1 MEQSNIDT
9 QAAEPTRAAFTIEP
23 AAIASAA
30 AFLAKRVIERRS
42 SYPIAAHVLICADPA
57 GRVTMTGTDLD
68 HWAAVTLAA
77 DVESPGTVC
86 VEAGPL
92 ADALAKLAKGKAG
105 HVRFASEGQEAH
117 FPARTIERVILTAGT
132 GGAAFTHKTLPA
144 DDFPL
149 PPTGEVGEALPGFT
163 VPAARFLAD
172 LAALAPCMSASEARY
187 YLQGV
192 SIQARDLAG
201 RDRLLLAATDGAN
214 MALASRPIPAGA
226 ESLPDLILH
235 RKAVAMLPH
244 AAKIAG
250 AADALALAYDARK
263 FSGGMIRLD
272 LGAVTIWTKAIDGTF
287 PDIAR
292 PFAQQLAPTGDDA
305 APLFPELVAGTPLA
319 SMAKIEK
326 AAGQPIEWQDAAQG
340 KLGVAPGDDGLL
352 FACMN
357 VVAANEPV
365 KGFTYGYDHDRDRAF
380 TYLRG
385 LAETRNGPI
394 PFAWKSNSLQV
405 RDGQAVGATFG
416 ERTWTKGQYVERPNW
431 ETLVVEKVYIEPREV
446 WADGSYSVV
455 MPREDRRPLQANVTL
470 EIDGDATV
478 YPLAQNRAGAI
489 HLNAEQVRRIAG
501 ESCFETLALTIAG
514 RVVYILQWLFAQ
526 GDSRFLTVRADGR
539 CFTGKQRDQVQFLT
553 RDQVEAALRGETVG
567 EVTEPEAPAPAMPE
581 ICQPGAAGGD
591 CAPDMA
597 QGGGEVLDALHGAD
611 LPAVE
616 LSSEAEQLPADPLGD
631 LAARVAALEA
641 RLAALPAESEA
652 TPSGEVARPRRT
664 TAHERAILRAW
675 EERKAARGARW
686 QVQLR
691 SDFHQL
697 AERGKAFYRELM
709 ENERRKREVS
719 TGRAWAAR
727 IEARRQRAIAADHM
741 RMRDQVQEALR
752 ATQSDFATAE
762 TVIRSAEAREKALK
776 VEVERLTAD
785 CAEWEAFQH
794 RTWSDGVGQK
804 LKRRASAARARRLL
818 ASTRK
823 AATFQRQRADVLA
836 AQLDKLRS
844 DMADPSQPERAS
856 DLAQLV
862 RERDQART
870 ALAATDARNRTMK
883 ATLDDLAAKFEGMAS
898 RLAVAEAAMR
908 RAG

>member
-42 SYPIAAHVLICADPA
+42 IYPIAAHVLICADPA

-105 HVRFASEGQEAH
+105 HVRFANEGQEAH
-117 FPARTIERVILTAGT
+117 FPARTIERVVLTAGT
-132 GGAAFTHKTLPA
+132 GGAAFTLKTLPA
-144 DDFPL
+144 DAFPL

-172 LAALAPCMSASEARY
+172 LAALAPCMSTSEVRY

-201 RDRLLLAATDGAN
+201 RDRLLLAATDGSN

-226 ESLPDLILH
+226 ASLPDLILH

-244 AAKIAG
+244 AAKVAG

-292 PFAQQLAPTGDDA
+292 PFAHLAPTGDDA
-305 APLFPELVAGTPLA
+305 GPMFPELVAGTPLA

-357 VVAANEPV
+357 VISANGPV

-394 PFAWKSNSLQV
+394 PFAWQSNSLQV

-416 ERTWTKGQYVERPNW
+416 ERTWTKGEYVERPNW
-431 ETLVVEKVYIEPREV
+431 ETLVVEQVYIEPREV

-501 ESCFETLALTIAG
+501 DSCFETLALTIAG

-526 GDSRFLTVRADGR
+526 GDSRFMTVRADGR

-553 RDQVEAALRGETVG
+553 RDQVEAALRGENV
-567 EVTEPEAPAPAMPE
+567 EAVTEPEASAPAMHE
-581 ICQPGAAGGD
+581 ICQPEAAGSD
-591 CAPDMA
+591 LSPDMA
-597 QGGGEVLDALHGAD
+597 QEGGEAPGALHG
-611 LPAVE
+611 PESGPVE
-616 LSSEAEQLPADPLGD
+616 LVSETCELLADPLAD

-641 RLAALPAESEA
+641 RIAALPADTGQEADQRKDATWRPASNGAGKHRWGAARFGGREWAENEGGRIIRVASFEAAQRLADRMNEAA

-664 TAHERAILRAW
+664 AAHERAIR
-675 EERKAARGARW
+675 
-686 QVQLR
+686 
-691 SDFHQL
+691 
-697 AERGKAFYRELM
+697 
-709 ENERRKREVS
+709 
-719 TGRAWAAR
+719 RAWAAR

-752 ATQSDFATAE
+752 TASAERDKALSALAVEQQAAGEAMRMAE
-762 TVIRSAEAREKALK
+762 TIAR
-776 VEVERLTAD
+776 RGN
-785 CAEWEAFQH
+785 QH
-794 RTWSDGVGQK
+794 ATR
-804 LKRRASAARARRLL
+804 RRASAARARRLL

-823 AATFQRQRADVLA
+823 AAMFQRQRADVLA

-856 DLAQLV
+856 DLARLV
-862 RERDQART
+862 MERDQART
-870 ALAATDARNRTMK
+870 ALAATDARNRAMK
-883 ATLDDLAAKFEGMAS
+883 AALDDLADKFEAMGS